1 MAHDRRSLRVLVVE
15 DNHDSAEMLS
25 LMLSL
30 SGYETEIA
38 YDGAAAL
45 AAAQRFQPQVV
56 LCDIGLPGMT
66 GYEVAEQLRA
76 RGGDG
81 QPTLIALSGYGQDE
95 DRRRAIEAG
104 FDHHLVKPVEPHA
117 LFALLDRL

>member
-38 YDGAAAL
+38 YDGIAAL